1 MARFEFFFPGSRDR
15 LRVYDRRGLSGIVF
29 INRTRLDCKQ
39 SNDDCW
45 PLVLWNP
52 GLRLLDQAVEARC
65 AVAYRPWKKPCKS
78 AIRWNICKDMI
89 ERNCRVRVENSLQHQ
104 AGVVLLGPR
113 QVGKTTLARDIAE
126 SREAVYLDLERR
138 ADRQILEEPDL
149 YLDEQAGRLVVI
161 DEVQLVPDLF
171 QTLRGQIDQRRRQG
185 HRTGQFLLLGSASN
199 TLLQQSA
206 ESLAGRVTYHELNPL
221 MVPEVAADA
230 RSALWLRGGFPD
242 SLLASSDR
250 ASLTWREDFIR
261 TYLERDIPSFGLRI
275 PAETLRRFWTMLAHE
290 QGGLLNAA
298 KLAANLGVSGQSVA
312 RYLDLLVDLM
322 LVRRLPPWHANTGKR
337 LVKSPKVYIRDA
349 GLAHALLGIETRED
363 LLGHPVVG
371 GSWEGF
377 CIENL
382 LAAAPRGTEA
392 SFYRSSAGAEI
403 DLVLKLPGGALWAIE
418 IKRTTSPKLTRGFHI
433 AAEALGAAVRI
444 LVYSGDKE
452 VPGQGGVRAI
462 PLISALELLEAV

>member
-1 MARFEFFFPGSRDR
+1 MQGMITRNH
-15 LRVYDRRGLSGIVF
+15 L
-29 INRTRLDCKQ
+29 NRIEQALD
-39 SNDDCW
+39 S
-45 PLVLWNP
+45 
-52 GLRLLDQAVEARC
+52 
-65 AVAYRPWKKPCKS
+65 
-78 AIRWNICKDMI
+78 
-89 ERNCRVRVENSLQHQ
+89 Q

-113 QVGKTTLARDIAE
+113 QVGKTTLAQDIAE
-126 SREAVYLDLERR
+126 ARDAVYLDMERL

-149 YLDEQAGRLVVI
+149 YLDEQVGKLVVI
-161 DEVQLVPDLF
+161 DEVQLMPGLF
-171 QTLRGQIDQRRRQG
+171 GTLRGQIDRRRRAG

-206 ESLAGRVTYHELNPL
+206 ESLAGRVSYHELTPFTL
-221 MVPEVAADA
+221 DEVGQGALPQ
-230 RSALWLRGGFPD
+230 LWLRGGFPD
-242 SLLASSDR
+242 SFLAGSNR
-250 ASLTWREDFIR
+250 ESLTWREDFIR

-298 KLAANLGVSGQSVA
+298 KIAAGLGVSGQSVA

-322 LVRRLPPWHANTGKR
+322 LVRRLSPWHTNAGKR

-349 GLAHALLGIETRED
+349 GLAHALLGLETVEA

-382 LAAAPRGTEA
+382 IAAAPRGTEA

-403 DLVLKLPGGALWAIE
+403 DLILKQPDQALWAIE
-418 IKRTTSPKLTRGFHI
+418 VKRTTSPKVTRGFHI
-433 AAEALGAAVRI
+433 AADELGVAERL
-444 LVYSGDKE
+444 LVYAGDRDA
-452 VPGQGGVRAI
+452 PGQGALRAM
-462 PLISALELLEAV
+462 PLDQAIARLKSL

>member
-1 MARFEFFFPGSRDR
+1 MQGM
-15 LRVYDRRGLSGIVF
+15 IV
-29 INRTRLDCKQ
+29 
-39 SNDDCW
+39 
-45 PLVLWNP
+45 
-52 GLRLLDQAVEARC
+52 
-65 AVAYRPWKKPCKS
+65 
-78 AIRWNICKDMI
+78 
-89 ERNCRVRVENSLQHQ
+89 RNHLKRVEDALDAQ

-113 QVGKTTLARDIAE
+113 QVGKTTLAQDIAE
-126 SREAVYLDLERR
+126 TREAVYLDIERI

-149 YLDEQAGRLVVI
+149 YLDAQMGKLVVI
-161 DEVQLVPDLF
+161 DEVQLMPGLF
-171 QTLRGQIDQRRRQG
+171 GALRGQIDRRRRAG
-185 HRTGQFLLLGSASN
+185 HRTAQFLLLGSASN

-206 ESLAGRVTYHELNPL
+206 ESLAGRVSYHELTPFTL
-221 MVPEVAADA
+221 DEVGQGALQ
-230 RSALWLRGGFPD
+230 RLWLRGGFPD
-242 SLLASSDR
+242 SFLAQSDR

-298 KLAANLGVSGQSVA
+298 KLAAGLGVSGQSTS

-349 GLAHALLGIETRED
+349 GLTHALLGIETAEA

-382 LAAAPRGTEA
+382 IAAAPRGTEA

-403 DLVLKLPGGALWAIE
+403 DLILKLPGGALWAIE
-418 IKRTTSPKLTRGFHI
+418 VKRTTSPKVTRGFHI
-433 AAEALGAAVRI
+433 AADDLDVAERL
-444 LVYSGDKE
+444 LVYAETRD
-452 VPGQGGVRAI
+452 VPGQGGLRAM
-462 PLISALELLEAV
+462 PLSAAIDQLSTL

>member
-1 MARFEFFFPGSRDR
+1 MQGM
-15 LRVYDRRGLSGIVF
+15 IV
-29 INRTRLDCKQ
+29 
-39 SNDDCW
+39 
-45 PLVLWNP
+45 
-52 GLRLLDQAVEARC
+52 
-65 AVAYRPWKKPCKS
+65 
-78 AIRWNICKDMI
+78 
-89 ERNCRVRVENSLQHQ
+89 RNHLKRVEDALDAQ

-113 QVGKTTLARDIAE
+113 QVGKTTLAQDIAE
-126 SREAVYLDLERR
+126 TREAIYLDMERT
-138 ADRQILEEPDL
+138 ADRRILEEPDL
-149 YLDEQAGRLVVI
+149 YLDAQMGKLVVI
-161 DEVQLVPDLF
+161 DEVQLMPGLF
-171 QTLRGQIDQRRRQG
+171 GALRGQIDRRRRAG

-206 ESLAGRVTYHELNPL
+206 ESLAGRVSYHELTPFTL
-221 MVPEVAADA
+221 DEVGQGALQG
-230 RSALWLRGGFPD
+230 LWLRGGFPD
-242 SLLASSDR
+242 SFLAQSDR

-298 KLAANLGVSGQSVA
+298 KLAAGLGVSGQSVA

-349 GLAHALLGIETRED
+349 GLTHALLGIETAEA

-382 LAAAPRGTEA
+382 IAAAPRGTEA

-403 DLVLKLPGGALWAIE
+403 DLILKLPGGALWAIE
-418 IKRTTSPKLTRGFHI
+418 IKRTTSPKVTRGFHI
-433 AAEALGAAVRI
+433 AADDLDVAERL
-444 LVYSGDKE
+444 LVYAETRE
-452 VPGQGGVRAI
+452 VPGQGGLRAM
-462 PLISALELLEAV
+462 PLSAAIDWLSAL